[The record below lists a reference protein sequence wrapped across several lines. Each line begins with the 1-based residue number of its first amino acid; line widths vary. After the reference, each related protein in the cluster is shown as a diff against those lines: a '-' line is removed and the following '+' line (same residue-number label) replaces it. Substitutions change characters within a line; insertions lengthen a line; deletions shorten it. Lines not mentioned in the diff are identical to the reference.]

1 MDNNTLAKTVV
12 VCDTQ
17 PVTIEGVRSLLAGCQ
32 DLKFAGAVT
41 TLLAGME
48 LVRSVNPAAV
58 LIDKAL
64 GVQAVADWLA
74 HLRSQGQ
81 TSAVIWGLGIGEAE
95 ALKLLQAGA
104 HGVIRKTAD
113 AASMLSCLRA
123 VSNGTTWMEDT
134 IFHEVEKPFRTSRSN
149 LTAREHQVVELVERG
164 LKNKDIAHNLGI
176 QTGTVKIHLKHIFE
190 KTGVR
195 GRYGLALSGLKEKG
209 YLSLSPM

>member
-1 MDNNTLAKTVV
+1 MENNTLAKTVV

-48 LVRSVNPAAV
+48 LVRSVNPSVV
-58 LIDKAL
+58 LIDKAM

-74 HLRSQGQ
+74 HLRGHGVTAS
-81 TSAVIWGLGIGEAE
+81 VIWGLGIGEAE

-104 HGVIRKTAD
+104 QGVIRKTAD
-113 AASMLSCLRA
+113 VASMLSCLRS
-123 VSNGTTWMEDT
+123 VSTGTTWMEDT

-149 LTAREHQVVELVERG
+149 LTAREHQVVELVEKG